1 MSNQENPSHT
11 FFQLDDDYQVTLTV
25 TDQFG
30 LASPASVLIK
40 IQSPDP
46 PPPTAI
52 FPEPNPAPGVFH
64 VLTPIAF
71 DGTASRDYAGAAV
84 ESYSWDFGDGN
95 TATGPAPTHVRGVGT
110 CEVKLTVK
118 DSSGKSSF
126 TTHDVIVKALEPPAN
141 FRVTGSQY
149 MLPLIR
155 WGYLD
160 FAWSPIKAAPGENLQ
175 LEIEIQEAQPVP
187 ACWTNDV
194 TRSGIALGGGHT
206 GGASPVCLSVGLL
219 CRLYLSVSCS
229 SYQYRCPIN

>member
-1 MSNQENPSHT
+1 MYEE
-11 FFQLDDDYQVTLTV
+11 
-25 TDQFG
+25 FG
-30 LASPASVLIK
+30 
-40 IQSPDP
+40 
-46 PPPTAI
+46 
-52 FPEPNPAPGVFH
+52 
-64 VLTPIAF
+64 
-71 DGTASRDYAGAAV
+71 
-84 ESYSWDFGDGN
+84 
-95 TATGPAPTHVRGVGT
+95 TH
-110 CEVKLTVK
+110 EVKLTVK

-194 TRSGIALGGGHT
+194 TRSGIALGGGT
-206 GGASPVCLSVGLL
+206 YRWSESSLSIGRTF
-219 CRLYLSVSCS
+219 CAGSTYP
-229 SYQYRCPIN
+229 YRARVINTAAPLIDELNPGPWSAPIQKRKV